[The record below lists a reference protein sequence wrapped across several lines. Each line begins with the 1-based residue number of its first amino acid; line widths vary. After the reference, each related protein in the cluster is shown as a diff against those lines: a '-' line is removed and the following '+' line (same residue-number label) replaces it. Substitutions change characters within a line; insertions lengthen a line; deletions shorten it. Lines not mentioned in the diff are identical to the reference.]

1 VRRENSWFWMIPLDH
16 QRTSVGLVMDRG
28 DFQALGKKPE
38 TVFQEAVES
47 TKAVADR
54 FPNAEALGEIQVAAD
69 FSYKNKSLVAPRVVR
84 VGDAAGFI
92 DPVFSSGVMLAMSSG
107 REGARVVDGA
117 LRSGRAMTP
126 AMRSYEKRTWKNVGV
141 YWEFIENFYKLHFAR
156 IFFQPVNKYRM
167 VCAINAVL
175 AGRTDLTFPIRFR
188 LRVFFF
194 LAWLN
199 RYVPVAQRIR
209 IG

>member
-1 VRRENSWFWMIPLDH
+1 
-16 QRTSVGLVMDRG
+16 
-28 DFQALGKKPE
+28 
-38 TVFQEAVES
+38 VFQQAVES

-54 FPNAEALGEIQVAAD
+54 FTVAEAVGEIRVAVD

-84 VGDAAGFI
+84 VGDASGFI

-117 LRSGRAMTP
+117 LRSGSAMTP
-126 AMRSYEKRTWKNVGV
+126 AMRSYEKRTWKNVRL
-141 YWEFIENFYKLHFAR
+141 YWEFIENFYKLHFAQ

-167 VCAINAVL
+167 VCAINSVL
-175 AGRTDLTFPIRFR
+175 AGRTELPFSVRWR
-188 LRVFFF
+188 LRVFFL

-199 RYVPVAQRIR
+199 QYMPVAERIR